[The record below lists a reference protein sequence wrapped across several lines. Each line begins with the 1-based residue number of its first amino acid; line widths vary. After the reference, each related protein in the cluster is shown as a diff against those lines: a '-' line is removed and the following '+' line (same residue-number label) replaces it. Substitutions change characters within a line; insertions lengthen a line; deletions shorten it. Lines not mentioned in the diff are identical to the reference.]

1 MKKTKSNAKPVVAV
15 IMGSQSDWPTMKEA
29 CDVLDAFG
37 IPYEKQILSAH
48 RTPDEM
54 RSFAIGAR
62 TAGLKV
68 IIAGAGGAAHLPGMT
83 AAYTTLP
90 VIGVPVQ
97 SKILSG
103 VDSLYS
109 IVQMPKGIPVAT
121 VAIGNASNAGI
132 LAVQILSIEDSKLAV
147 KIETFRQRQ
156 SQDVKESNKVLKK
169 QK

>member
-1 MKKTKSNAKPVVAV
+1 MKKSKNTKPLVAV

-29 CDVLDAFG
+29 CDVLEAFK

-54 RSFAIGAR
+54 RSFAISAR
-62 TAGLKV
+62 VNGIKI

-83 AAYTTLP
+83 ASYTTLP
-90 VIGVPVQ
+90 VIGVPIV
-97 SKILSG
+97 SKTLQGI
-103 VDSLYS
+103 DSLYS

-121 VAIGNASNAGI
+121 VAIGNASNAGL
-132 LAVQILSIEDSKLAV
+132 LAVQMLSMNDENLAG

-156 SQDVKESNKVLKK
+156 SQDVKESNKLLKK
-169 QK
+169 SK